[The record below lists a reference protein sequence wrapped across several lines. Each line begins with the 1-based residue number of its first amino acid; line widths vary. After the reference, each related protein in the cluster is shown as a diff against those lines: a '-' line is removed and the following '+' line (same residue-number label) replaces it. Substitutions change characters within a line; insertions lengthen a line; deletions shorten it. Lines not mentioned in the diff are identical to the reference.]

1 MKKEATAIALAG
13 TLLFGLFAPAAPALA
28 ATPETAAADDTVA
41 LVASAPEETV
51 TNLDLP
57 DSDDLFAQYAQRVF
71 YGADSAAPLGNYG
84 ETVLTSSFD
93 LAVYAKLKE
102 AVAQVAAGERTDTVF
117 TFTLAELGIKEPQT
131 WTAADMGLETIF
143 YTDENGDLVWA
154 EGAAEAINHML
165 GYGGMGAILD
175 VLRVDCPYELY
186 WYDKTA
192 TGGAG
197 SLGPSVSV
205 NALDCITVTP
215 AATIEMR
222 LCVAADYA
230 PGGVTG
236 GCETDPAR
244 TGAAKTAAENARQV
258 VEKYAALGDY
268 DKLLAYK
275 DEICALVDYNHDAAD
290 NTATLYGDPWQLIY
304 VFDGDPTTKVV
315 CEGYSKAFQYL
326 FDQSDFQNELYCY
339 TVTGTT
345 LCEAGNSQGAH
356 MWNICTMDDGLN
368 YLVDVTNSDAGTV
381 GRQGQLFLV
390 GARGSADTQYNVSD
404 VEMRYAYDRETLNL
418 YGEDILTLAA
428 DDYDPTTVVPTPA
441 PTATPTPAPTATPT
455 PAPTATPTPTPTAT
469 PTPTPTATPT
479 PTPTA
484 TPTPAPTATPTP
496 TPTATPTPT
505 PTATSTPTPT
515 ATPTPA
521 PTATPT
527 PAPTATPTP
536 APTATPTPAPTAT
549 PTPGKPGGEITSDVY
564 PIQDGAMTVE
574 KPTNAA
580 TLLAGVHGEDLR
592 LTNADGEPLR
602 GEDLVGTGTT
612 VAQGDGPAELVI
624 VVYGD
629 LNGDGKIAV
638 GDLLEMRRALLALTK
653 LDGVWLRAATA
664 DSGEPEPN
672 VRNILQLSRVL
683 LNLTDSM
690 KG

>member
-1 MKKEATAIALAG
+1 MKKKATAIALAG

-215 AATIEMR
+215 AAKIEMR

-441 PTATPTPAPTATPT
+441 PTATPTP
-455 PAPTATPTPTPTAT
+455 TPTAT

-479 PTPTA
+479 PT
-484 TPTPAPTATPTP
+484 
-496 TPTATPTPT
+496 
-505 PTATSTPTPT
+505 
-515 ATPTPA
+515 
-521 PTATPT
+521 
-527 PAPTATPTP
+527 
-536 APTATPTPAPTAT
+536 PTAT

-592 LTNADGEPLR
+592 LTNADGEPLC

>member
-215 AATIEMR
+215 AAKIEMR

-455 PAPTATPTPTPTAT
+455 P
-469 PTPTPTATPT
+469 
-479 PTPTA
+479 
-484 TPTPAPTATPTP
+484 
-496 TPTATPTPT
+496 
-505 PTATSTPTPT
+505 
-515 ATPTPA
+515 
-521 PTATPT
+521 
-527 PAPTATPTP
+527 
-536 APTATPTPAPTAT
+536 
-549 PTPGKPGGEITSDVY
+549 GKPGGEITSDVY

-612 VAQGDGPAELVI
+612 VAQGGGPAELVI

-664 DSGEPEPN
+664 DSGESEPN

>member
-441 PTATPTPAPTATPT
+441 PTATPTP
-455 PAPTATPTPTPTAT
+455 
-469 PTPTPTATPT
+469 
-479 PTPTA
+479 
-484 TPTPAPTATPTP
+484 
-496 TPTATPTPT
+496 
-505 PTATSTPTPT
+505 
-515 ATPTPA
+515 
-521 PTATPT
+521 
-527 PAPTATPTP
+527 
-536 APTATPTPAPTAT
+536 
-549 PTPGKPGGEITSDVY
+549 GKPGGEITSDVY

>member
-215 AATIEMR
+215 AAKIEMR

-455 PAPTATPTPTPTAT
+455 P
-469 PTPTPTATPT
+469 
-479 PTPTA
+479 
-484 TPTPAPTATPTP
+484 
-496 TPTATPTPT
+496 
-505 PTATSTPTPT
+505 
-515 ATPTPA
+515 
-521 PTATPT
+521 
-527 PAPTATPTP
+527 
-536 APTATPTPAPTAT
+536 
-549 PTPGKPGGEITSDVY
+549 GKPGGEITSDVY

-612 VAQGDGPAELVI
+612 VAQGGGPAELVI

>member
-1 MKKEATAIALAG
+1 MKKKATAIALAG

-215 AATIEMR
+215 AAKIEMR

-455 PAPTATPTPTPTAT
+455 P
-469 PTPTPTATPT
+469 
-479 PTPTA
+479 
-484 TPTPAPTATPTP
+484 
-496 TPTATPTPT
+496 
-505 PTATSTPTPT
+505 
-515 ATPTPA
+515 
-521 PTATPT
+521 
-527 PAPTATPTP
+527 
-536 APTATPTPAPTAT
+536 
-549 PTPGKPGGEITSDVY
+549 GKPGGEITSDVY

-580 TLLAGVHGEDLR
+580 TLLAGVRGEDLR

-612 VAQGDGPAELVI
+612 VAQGGGPAELVI

>member
-1 MKKEATAIALAG
+1 MKKKATAIALAG

-215 AATIEMR
+215 AAKIEMR

-441 PTATPTPAPTATPT
+441 PTATPTPT
-455 PAPTATPTPTPTAT
+455 
-469 PTPTPTATPT
+469 
-479 PTPTA
+479 
-484 TPTPAPTATPTP
+484 
-496 TPTATPTPT
+496 
-505 PTATSTPTPT
+505 
-515 ATPTPA
+515 
-521 PTATPT
+521 
-527 PAPTATPTP
+527 PTATPTP

-664 DSGEPEPN
+664 DSGESEPN

>member
-1 MKKEATAIALAG
+1 MKKKATAIALAG

-215 AATIEMR
+215 AAKIEMR

-455 PAPTATPTPTPTAT
+455 P
-469 PTPTPTATPT
+469 
-479 PTPTA
+479 
-484 TPTPAPTATPTP
+484 
-496 TPTATPTPT
+496 
-505 PTATSTPTPT
+505 
-515 ATPTPA
+515 
-521 PTATPT
+521 
-527 PAPTATPTP
+527 
-536 APTATPTPAPTAT
+536 
-549 PTPGKPGGEITSDVY
+549 GKPGGEITSDVY

-612 VAQGDGPAELVI
+612 VAQGGGPAELVI

-629 LNGDGKIAV
+629 LHGDGKIAV

>member
-215 AATIEMR
+215 AAKIEMR

-290 NTATLYGDPWQLIY
+290 KTATLYGDPWQLIY

-455 PAPTATPTPTPTAT
+455 PAPTATPTP
-469 PTPTPTATPT
+469 
-479 PTPTA
+479 
-484 TPTPAPTATPTP
+484 
-496 TPTATPTPT
+496 
-505 PTATSTPTPT
+505 
-515 ATPTPA
+515 
-521 PTATPT
+521 
-527 PAPTATPTP
+527 

-612 VAQGDGPAELVI
+612 VAQGGGPAELVI

>member
-1 MKKEATAIALAG
+1 MKKKATAIALAG
-13 TLLFGLFAPAAPALA
+13 TLLFVLFAPAAPALA

-41 LVASAPEETV
+41 LVANAPEETV

-215 AATIEMR
+215 AAKIEMR

-455 PAPTATPTPTPTAT
+455 PAPTATPTP
-469 PTPTPTATPT
+469 
-479 PTPTA
+479 
-484 TPTPAPTATPTP
+484 
-496 TPTATPTPT
+496 
-505 PTATSTPTPT
+505 
-515 ATPTPA
+515 
-521 PTATPT
+521 
-527 PAPTATPTP
+527 
-536 APTATPTPAPTAT
+536 
-549 PTPGKPGGEITSDVY
+549 GKPGGEITSDVY

-592 LTNADGEPLR
+592 LTNADGEPLS

>member
-1 MKKEATAIALAG
+1 MKKKATAIALAG

-469 PTPTPTATPT
+469 PTPAPTATPT
-479 PTPTA
+479 LTPTA

-496 TPTATPTPT
+496 T
-505 PTATSTPTPT
+505 
-515 ATPTPA
+515 
-521 PTATPT
+521 
-527 PAPTATPTP
+527 
-536 APTATPTPAPTAT
+536 PTAT

-612 VAQGDGPAELVI
+612 VAQGGGPAELVI

>member
-1 MKKEATAIALAG
+1 MKKKATAIALAG

-117 TFTLAELGIKEPQT
+117 TFTLAELGMKEPQT

-215 AATIEMR
+215 AAKIEMR

-455 PAPTATPTPTPTAT
+455 P
-469 PTPTPTATPT
+469 
-479 PTPTA
+479 
-484 TPTPAPTATPTP
+484 
-496 TPTATPTPT
+496 
-505 PTATSTPTPT
+505 
-515 ATPTPA
+515 
-521 PTATPT
+521 
-527 PAPTATPTP
+527 
-536 APTATPTPAPTAT
+536 
-549 PTPGKPGGEITSDVY
+549 GKPGGEITSDVY

-664 DSGEPEPN
+664 DSGESEPN

>member
-1 MKKEATAIALAG
+1 MKKKATAMALAG
-13 TLLFGLFAPAAPALA
+13 TLLFSLFAPAAPALA

-455 PAPTATPTPTPTAT
+455 PAPTATPTP
-469 PTPTPTATPT
+469 
-479 PTPTA
+479 
-484 TPTPAPTATPTP
+484 
-496 TPTATPTPT
+496 
-505 PTATSTPTPT
+505 
-515 ATPTPA
+515 
-521 PTATPT
+521 
-527 PAPTATPTP
+527 
-536 APTATPTPAPTAT
+536 
-549 PTPGKPGGEITSDVY
+549 GKPGGEITSDVY

-592 LTNADGEPLR
+592 LTNADGEPLS

>member
-1 MKKEATAIALAG
+1 MKKKATAIALAG

-57 DSDDLFAQYAQRVF
+57 DSNDLFAQYAQRVF

-215 AATIEMR
+215 AAKIEMR

-455 PAPTATPTPTPTAT
+455 PAPTATPTP
-469 PTPTPTATPT
+469 
-479 PTPTA
+479 
-484 TPTPAPTATPTP
+484 
-496 TPTATPTPT
+496 
-505 PTATSTPTPT
+505 
-515 ATPTPA
+515 
-521 PTATPT
+521 
-527 PAPTATPTP
+527 
-536 APTATPTPAPTAT
+536 
-549 PTPGKPGGEITSDVY
+549 GKPGGEITSDVY

-592 LTNADGEPLR
+592 LTNADGEPLS

>member
-1 MKKEATAIALAG
+1 MKKKATAIALAG

-215 AATIEMR
+215 AAKIEMR

-455 PAPTATPTPTPTAT
+455 P
-469 PTPTPTATPT
+469 
-479 PTPTA
+479 
-484 TPTPAPTATPTP
+484 
-496 TPTATPTPT
+496 T

-612 VAQGDGPAELVI
+612 VAQGGGPAELVI

>member
-205 NALDCITVTP
+205 NALDRITVTP

-326 FDQSDFQNELYCY
+326 FDQSDFQDELYCY

-455 PAPTATPTPTPTAT
+455 P
-469 PTPTPTATPT
+469 
-479 PTPTA
+479 
-484 TPTPAPTATPTP
+484 
-496 TPTATPTPT
+496 
-505 PTATSTPTPT
+505 
-515 ATPTPA
+515 
-521 PTATPT
+521 
-527 PAPTATPTP
+527 
-536 APTATPTPAPTAT
+536 
-549 PTPGKPGGEITSDVY
+549 GKPGGEITSDIY
-564 PIQDGAMTVE
+564 PIQDGAITVE
-574 KPTNAA
+574 KTTNAA

-664 DSGEPEPN
+664 DSGESEPN

>member
-1 MKKEATAIALAG
+1 MKKKATAIALAG

-28 ATPETAAADDTVA
+28 ATPESAAADDTVA

-57 DSDDLFAQYAQRVF
+57 DSNDLFAQYAQRVF

-215 AATIEMR
+215 AAKIEMR

-455 PAPTATPTPTPTAT
+455 PAPTATPTP
-469 PTPTPTATPT
+469 
-479 PTPTA
+479 
-484 TPTPAPTATPTP
+484 
-496 TPTATPTPT
+496 
-505 PTATSTPTPT
+505 
-515 ATPTPA
+515 
-521 PTATPT
+521 
-527 PAPTATPTP
+527 
-536 APTATPTPAPTAT
+536 APTAT

-612 VAQGDGPAELVI
+612 VAQGGGPAELVI

>member
-1 MKKEATAIALAG
+1 MKKKATAIALAG

-57 DSDDLFAQYAQRVF
+57 DSNDLFAQYAQRVF

-215 AATIEMR
+215 AAKIEMR

-455 PAPTATPTPTPTAT
+455 P
-469 PTPTPTATPT
+469 
-479 PTPTA
+479 
-484 TPTPAPTATPTP
+484 
-496 TPTATPTPT
+496 
-505 PTATSTPTPT
+505 
-515 ATPTPA
+515 
-521 PTATPT
+521 
-527 PAPTATPTP
+527 
-536 APTATPTPAPTAT
+536 
-549 PTPGKPGGEITSDVY
+549 GKPGGEITSDIY

>member
-1 MKKEATAIALAG
+1 MKKKATAIALAG

-57 DSDDLFAQYAQRVF
+57 DSNDLFAQYAQRVF

-215 AATIEMR
+215 AAKIEMR

-244 TGAAKTAAENARQV
+244 TGAAKTAAENASQV

-455 PAPTATPTPTPTAT
+455 PAPTATPTP
-469 PTPTPTATPT
+469 
-479 PTPTA
+479 
-484 TPTPAPTATPTP
+484 
-496 TPTATPTPT
+496 
-505 PTATSTPTPT
+505 
-515 ATPTPA
+515 
-521 PTATPT
+521 
-527 PAPTATPTP
+527 APTATPTP

-612 VAQGDGPAELVI
+612 VAQGGGPAELVI

>member
-1 MKKEATAIALAG
+1 MKKKATAIALAG

-441 PTATPTPAPTATPT
+441 PTATPTP
-455 PAPTATPTPTPTAT
+455 
-469 PTPTPTATPT
+469 
-479 PTPTA
+479 
-484 TPTPAPTATPTP
+484 
-496 TPTATPTPT
+496 
-505 PTATSTPTPT
+505 
-515 ATPTPA
+515 
-521 PTATPT
+521 
-527 PAPTATPTP
+527 
-536 APTATPTPAPTAT
+536 
-549 PTPGKPGGEITSDVY
+549 GKPGGEITSDVY

-612 VAQGDGPAELVI
+612 VAQGGGPAELVI

>member
-1 MKKEATAIALAG
+1 MKKKATAIALAG

-215 AATIEMR
+215 AAKIEMR

-455 PAPTATPTPTPTAT
+455 P
-469 PTPTPTATPT
+469 
-479 PTPTA
+479 
-484 TPTPAPTATPTP
+484 
-496 TPTATPTPT
+496 
-505 PTATSTPTPT
+505 
-515 ATPTPA
+515 
-521 PTATPT
+521 
-527 PAPTATPTP
+527 
-536 APTATPTPAPTAT
+536 
-549 PTPGKPGGEITSDVY
+549 GKPGGEITSDVY

-612 VAQGDGPAELVI
+612 VAQGGGPAELVI

>member
-215 AATIEMR
+215 AAKIEMR

-290 NTATLYGDPWQLIY
+290 KTATLYGDPWQLIY

-479 PTPTA
+479 P
-484 TPTPAPTATPTP
+484 
-496 TPTATPTPT
+496 
-505 PTATSTPTPT
+505 
-515 ATPTPA
+515 
-521 PTATPT
+521 
-527 PAPTATPTP
+527 APTATPTP

-612 VAQGDGPAELVI
+612 VAQGGGPAELVI

>member
-1 MKKEATAIALAG
+1 MKKKATAIALAG

-441 PTATPTPAPTATPT
+441 PTATPTPT
-455 PAPTATPTPTPTAT
+455 
-469 PTPTPTATPT
+469 
-479 PTPTA
+479 
-484 TPTPAPTATPTP
+484 
-496 TPTATPTPT
+496 
-505 PTATSTPTPT
+505 
-515 ATPTPA
+515 
-521 PTATPT
+521 
-527 PAPTATPTP
+527 PTATPTP

-664 DSGEPEPN
+664 DSGESEPN

>member
-1 MKKEATAIALAG
+1 MKKKATAIALAG

-57 DSDDLFAQYAQRVF
+57 DSNDLFAQYAQRVF

-205 NALDCITVTP
+205 NALDRITVTP
-215 AATIEMR
+215 AAKIEMR

-441 PTATPTPAPTATPT
+441 PTATPTP
-455 PAPTATPTPTPTAT
+455 
-469 PTPTPTATPT
+469 
-479 PTPTA
+479 
-484 TPTPAPTATPTP
+484 
-496 TPTATPTPT
+496 T
-505 PTATSTPTPT
+505 PTATS
-515 ATPTPA
+515 
-521 PTATPT
+521 
-527 PAPTATPTP
+527 
-536 APTATPTPAPTAT
+536 
-549 PTPGKPGGEITSDVY
+549 TPGKPGGEITSDVY

-612 VAQGDGPAELVI
+612 VAQGGGPAELVI

-664 DSGEPEPN
+664 DSGESEPN

>member
-1 MKKEATAIALAG
+1 MKKKATAIALAG

-469 PTPTPTATPT
+469 PTP
-479 PTPTA
+479 
-484 TPTPAPTATPTP
+484 
-496 TPTATPTPT
+496 
-505 PTATSTPTPT
+505 
-515 ATPTPA
+515 
-521 PTATPT
+521 
-527 PAPTATPTP
+527 
-536 APTATPTPAPTAT
+536 
-549 PTPGKPGGEITSDVY
+549 GKPGGEITSDVY

-612 VAQGDGPAELVI
+612 VAQGGGPAELVI

>member
-1 MKKEATAIALAG
+1 MKKKATAIALAG

-441 PTATPTPAPTATPT
+441 PTATPTPT
-455 PAPTATPTPTPTAT
+455 
-469 PTPTPTATPT
+469 
-479 PTPTA
+479 
-484 TPTPAPTATPTP
+484 
-496 TPTATPTPT
+496 
-505 PTATSTPTPT
+505 
-515 ATPTPA
+515 
-521 PTATPT
+521 
-527 PAPTATPTP
+527 
-536 APTATPTPAPTAT
+536 PTAT

-612 VAQGDGPAELVI
+612 VAQGGGPAELVI

>member
-1 MKKEATAIALAG
+1 MKKKATAIALAG

-469 PTPTPTATPT
+469 PTP
-479 PTPTA
+479 
-484 TPTPAPTATPTP
+484 APTATPTP
-496 TPTATPTPT
+496 TPTATP
-505 PTATSTPTPT
+505 TPTPT

-536 APTATPTPAPTAT
+536 APTATPTPTPTAT

-612 VAQGDGPAELVI
+612 VAQGGGPAELVI

>member
-215 AATIEMR
+215 AAKIEMR

-290 NTATLYGDPWQLIY
+290 KTATLYGDPWQLIY

-455 PAPTATPTPTPTAT
+455 PT
-469 PTPTPTATPT
+469 
-479 PTPTA
+479 
-484 TPTPAPTATPTP
+484 
-496 TPTATPTPT
+496 
-505 PTATSTPTPT
+505 
-515 ATPTPA
+515 

-612 VAQGDGPAELVI
+612 VAQGGGPAELVI

>member
-1 MKKEATAIALAG
+1 MKKKATAIALAG

-215 AATIEMR
+215 AAKIEMR

-428 DDYDPTTVVPTPA
+428 DDYDPTTVI
-441 PTATPTPAPTATPT
+441 
-455 PAPTATPTPTPTAT
+455 
-469 PTPTPTATPT
+469 
-479 PTPTA
+479 
-484 TPTPAPTATPTP
+484 
-496 TPTATPTPT
+496 
-505 PTATSTPTPT
+505 
-515 ATPTPA
+515 
-521 PTATPT
+521 
-527 PAPTATPTP
+527 PTP

-612 VAQGDGPAELVI
+612 VAQGGGPAELVI

>member
-1 MKKEATAIALAG
+1 MKKKATAIALAG

-215 AATIEMR
+215 AAKIEMR

-455 PAPTATPTPTPTAT
+455 PAPTATPTP
-469 PTPTPTATPT
+469 
-479 PTPTA
+479 
-484 TPTPAPTATPTP
+484 
-496 TPTATPTPT
+496 
-505 PTATSTPTPT
+505 
-515 ATPTPA
+515 
-521 PTATPT
+521 
-527 PAPTATPTP
+527 
-536 APTATPTPAPTAT
+536 
-549 PTPGKPGGEITSDVY
+549 GKPGGEITSDVY

-592 LTNADGEPLR
+592 LTNADGEPLS

>member
-1 MKKEATAIALAG
+1 MKKKATAIALAG

-215 AATIEMR
+215 AAKIEMR

-455 PAPTATPTPTPTAT
+455 P
-469 PTPTPTATPT
+469 
-479 PTPTA
+479 
-484 TPTPAPTATPTP
+484 
-496 TPTATPTPT
+496 
-505 PTATSTPTPT
+505 
-515 ATPTPA
+515 
-521 PTATPT
+521 
-527 PAPTATPTP
+527 
-536 APTATPTPAPTAT
+536 
-549 PTPGKPGGEITSDVY
+549 GKPGGEITSDVY

-592 LTNADGEPLR
+592 LTNADGEPLS

>member
-1 MKKEATAIALAG
+1 MKKKATAIALAG

-215 AATIEMR
+215 AAKIEMR

-455 PAPTATPTPTPTAT
+455 PAPTATPTP
-469 PTPTPTATPT
+469 
-479 PTPTA
+479 
-484 TPTPAPTATPTP
+484 
-496 TPTATPTPT
+496 
-505 PTATSTPTPT
+505 
-515 ATPTPA
+515 
-521 PTATPT
+521 
-527 PAPTATPTP
+527 
-536 APTATPTPAPTAT
+536 
-549 PTPGKPGGEITSDVY
+549 GKPGGEITSDVY

>member
-1 MKKEATAIALAG
+1 MKKKATAIALAG
-13 TLLFGLFAPAAPALA
+13 TLLFVLFAPAAPALA

-41 LVASAPEETV
+41 LVANAPEETV

-455 PAPTATPTPTPTAT
+455 PAPTATPTPA
-469 PTPTPTATPT
+469 
-479 PTPTA
+479 PTA

-496 TPTATPTPT
+496 T
-505 PTATSTPTPT
+505 
-515 ATPTPA
+515 
-521 PTATPT
+521 
-527 PAPTATPTP
+527 
-536 APTATPTPAPTAT
+536 PTAT

>member
-1 MKKEATAIALAG
+1 MKKKATAIALAG

-428 DDYDPTTVVPTPA
+428 DDYDPTTVVPTP
-441 PTATPTPAPTATPT
+441 
-455 PAPTATPTPTPTAT
+455 
-469 PTPTPTATPT
+469 
-479 PTPTA
+479 
-484 TPTPAPTATPTP
+484 
-496 TPTATPTPT
+496 T
-505 PTATSTPTPT
+505 PTATSTPT
-515 ATPTPA
+515 
-521 PTATPT
+521 
-527 PAPTATPTP
+527 PTATPTP

-612 VAQGDGPAELVI
+612 VAQGGGPAELVI

>member
-1 MKKEATAIALAG
+1 MKKKATAIALAG

-215 AATIEMR
+215 AAKIEMR

-441 PTATPTPAPTATPT
+441 PTATPTP
-455 PAPTATPTPTPTAT
+455 
-469 PTPTPTATPT
+469 
-479 PTPTA
+479 
-484 TPTPAPTATPTP
+484 
-496 TPTATPTPT
+496 T
-505 PTATSTPTPT
+505 PTATS
-515 ATPTPA
+515 
-521 PTATPT
+521 
-527 PAPTATPTP
+527 
-536 APTATPTPAPTAT
+536 
-549 PTPGKPGGEITSDVY
+549 TPGKPGGEITSDVY

-612 VAQGDGPAELVI
+612 VAQGGGPAELVI

-664 DSGEPEPN
+664 DSGESEPN

>member
-1 MKKEATAIALAG
+1 MKKKATAMALAG
-13 TLLFGLFAPAAPALA
+13 TLLFSLFAPAAPALA

-41 LVASAPEETV
+41 LVASAPEGTV

-57 DSDDLFAQYAQRVF
+57 DSNDLFAQYAQRVF

-215 AATIEMR
+215 AAKIEMR

-455 PAPTATPTPTPTAT
+455 PT
-469 PTPTPTATPT
+469 
-479 PTPTA
+479 
-484 TPTPAPTATPTP
+484 
-496 TPTATPTPT
+496 
-505 PTATSTPTPT
+505 
-515 ATPTPA
+515 
-521 PTATPT
+521 
-527 PAPTATPTP
+527 PTATPTP

-592 LTNADGEPLR
+592 LTNADGEPLS

>member
-1 MKKEATAIALAG
+1 MKKKATAIALAG

-215 AATIEMR
+215 AAKIEMR

-455 PAPTATPTPTPTAT
+455 PAPTATPTP
-469 PTPTPTATPT
+469 
-479 PTPTA
+479 
-484 TPTPAPTATPTP
+484 
-496 TPTATPTPT
+496 
-505 PTATSTPTPT
+505 
-515 ATPTPA
+515 
-521 PTATPT
+521 
-527 PAPTATPTP
+527 
-536 APTATPTPAPTAT
+536 APTAT

>member
-1 MKKEATAIALAG
+1 MKKKATAIALAG

-215 AATIEMR
+215 AAKIEMR

-441 PTATPTPAPTATPT
+441 PTATPTPT
-455 PAPTATPTPTPTAT
+455 
-469 PTPTPTATPT
+469 
-479 PTPTA
+479 
-484 TPTPAPTATPTP
+484 
-496 TPTATPTPT
+496 
-505 PTATSTPTPT
+505 
-515 ATPTPA
+515 
-521 PTATPT
+521 
-527 PAPTATPTP
+527 
-536 APTATPTPAPTAT
+536 PTAT

-612 VAQGDGPAELVI
+612 VAQGGGPAELVI

>member
-215 AATIEMR
+215 AAKIEMR

-455 PAPTATPTPTPTAT
+455 P
-469 PTPTPTATPT
+469 
-479 PTPTA
+479 
-484 TPTPAPTATPTP
+484 
-496 TPTATPTPT
+496 
-505 PTATSTPTPT
+505 
-515 ATPTPA
+515 
-521 PTATPT
+521 
-527 PAPTATPTP
+527 
-536 APTATPTPAPTAT
+536 
-549 PTPGKPGGEITSDVY
+549 GKPGGEITSDVY

-612 VAQGDGPAELVI
+612 VAQGGGPAVLVI

>member
-1 MKKEATAIALAG
+1 MKKKATAIALAG

-469 PTPTPTATPT
+469 PTPAPTATPT

-496 TPTATPTPT
+496 T
-505 PTATSTPTPT
+505 
-515 ATPTPA
+515 
-521 PTATPT
+521 
-527 PAPTATPTP
+527 
-536 APTATPTPAPTAT
+536 PTAT

-612 VAQGDGPAELVI
+612 VAQGGGPAELVI

>member
-57 DSDDLFAQYAQRVF
+57 DSNDLFAQYAQRVF

-215 AATIEMR
+215 AAKIEMR

-455 PAPTATPTPTPTAT
+455 P
-469 PTPTPTATPT
+469 
-479 PTPTA
+479 
-484 TPTPAPTATPTP
+484 
-496 TPTATPTPT
+496 
-505 PTATSTPTPT
+505 
-515 ATPTPA
+515 
-521 PTATPT
+521 
-527 PAPTATPTP
+527 
-536 APTATPTPAPTAT
+536 
-549 PTPGKPGGEITSDVY
+549 GKPGGEITSDVY

-612 VAQGDGPAELVI
+612 VAQGGGPAVLVI